1 MEAQIIRSKRKTLSL
16 ELKDGQ
22 VIVRAPRW
30 VSRTQI
36 DAFVQGHQ
44 GWLQK
49 AMAREEAR
57 RRELAAVVKLTD
69 QELAGLVRLAKDYIP
84 RRVAH
89 FAPLVGVDYAK
100 ITIRRQRGRWG
111 SCSAKG
117 NLSFNCLL
125 MLTPPAVL
133 DSVVVHEL
141 CHRKVMDHSP
151 RFYTLV
157 DRVMPDYQAQHQWL
171 RQNGQALIARLPDRA
186 T

>member
-16 ELKDGQ
+16 ELKNGQ

-30 VSRTQI
+30 VSRTEI
-36 DAFVQGHQ
+36 DAFVQDHRD
-44 GWLQK
+44 WLQR
-49 AMAREEAR
+49 AMAREEKR
-57 RRELAAVVKLTD
+57 QQELAAVVKLTD
-69 QELAGLVRLAKDYIP
+69 EELAALVRLAKDYIP
-84 RRVAH
+84 GRVAR
-89 FAPLVGVDYAK
+89 FAPLMGVDYAK

-151 RFYTLV
+151 RFYALLNQ
-157 DRVMPDYQAQHQWL
+157 VMPNYQDQHRWL
-171 RQNGQALIARLPDRA
+171 RQNGQALIARLPD
-186 T
+186 